1 MRSVWIP
8 RIGPPEVL
16 ELREVPDVAAGPGE
30 VRIRVAASGV
40 NFADVMAR
48 MGLYPDAP
56 KPPCVV
62 GYEVAGTV
70 DQVGPGVTAVA
81 SGDRVIA
88 PTRFNGYADLVVV
101 PAAQTAP
108 LPEGMTFAEG
118 AAIPVNYLTAIL
130 MLEVLGNV
138 RRGDTVLVHGAGG
151 GVGLAAVQLCRIYGA
166 EVIGTASG
174 GKHEALRAAGVA
186 HTIDYRTQDFETET
200 RRLTGGRGVD
210 VVLDPIG
217 GENLRKSYRTLA
229 PLGRLVAYGVS
240 SMAPATSRRVL
251 TAAWQLLRMPRFGFV
266 RLMNE
271 NHGVL
276 GFNLGHLWDETA
288 RLQTYLAKVLDY
300 YRAGHVRP
308 VVARTFP
315 LADAAAAHAFMQA
328 RQNVGK
334 IVLVP

>member
-8 RIGPPEVL
+8 RIGAPEVL
-16 ELREVPDVAAGPGE
+16 EVREGPDPHAGPGE

-56 KPPCVV
+56 KLPCVV

-70 DQVGPGVTAVA
+70 DEVGPGVAGIA
-81 SGDRVIA
+81 AGDRVLA
-88 PTRFNGYADLVVV
+88 PTQFKGYAELVVV
-101 PAAQTAP
+101 PAGQVAA
-108 LPEGMTFAEG
+108 LPPNLSFEDG

-130 MLEVLGNV
+130 VLEVLGNV
-138 RRGDTVLVHGAGG
+138 RAGDRVLIHGAGG

-166 EVIGTASG
+166 EIIGTASAA
-174 GKHEALRAAGVA
+174 KHAALRAAGVA
-186 HTIDYRTQDFETET
+186 HVIDYRTQDFVAETK
-200 RRLTGGRGVD
+200 RLTGGKGAD
-210 VVLDPIG
+210 VVLDSIG
-217 GENLRKSYRTLA
+217 GEHLRRSYRALA

-240 SMAPATSRRVL
+240 SLAPATSRRIL
-251 TAAWQLLRMPRFGFV
+251 PALWQLARMPRFGFV

-276 GFNLGHLWDETA
+276 GFNLGHLWNEMERLRVYLEKVIDYA
-288 RLQTYLAKVLDY
+288 RDGRLKPT
-300 YRAGHVRP
+300 
-308 VVARTFP
+308 VARTFP
-315 LADAAAAHAFMQA
+315 LADAAAAHAYLQG

-334 IVLVP
+334 VLLIP

>member
-16 ELREVPDVAAGPGE
+16 ELRESPDLRAGADE

-56 KPPCVV
+56 KLPAVV
-62 GYEVAGTV
+62 GYEVAGTI
-70 DQVGPGVTAVA
+70 DEVGAGVSGVA
-81 SGDRVIA
+81 AGDTVIA
-88 PTRFNGYADLVVV
+88 FTRFKGYADQVVV
-101 PAAQTAP
+101 PAAQVVP
-108 LPEGMTFAEG
+108 LPAGMSFAEG

-130 MLEVLGNV
+130 MLEVLANV
-138 RRGDTVLVHGAGG
+138 RRGDRVLVHGAGG

-166 EVIGTASG
+166 EVIGTASAS
-174 GKHEALRAAGVA
+174 KHAALREAGVA
-186 HTIDYRTQDFETET
+186 HVIDYHTQNFATEA
-200 RRLTGGRGVD
+200 RRVTGGRGVD

-217 GENLRKSYRTLA
+217 GANLRKSYKALA

-251 TAAWQLLRMPRFGFV
+251 PALWQLVRMPRFGFV

-276 GFNLGHLWDETA
+276 GFNLGHLWDEME
-288 RLQTYLAKVLDY
+288 RLRVYLIKILDY
-300 YRAGHVRP
+300 ARDGQLRP
-308 VVARTFP
+308 IVAREFP
-315 LADAAAAHAFMQA
+315 LANAAAAHTFMQG
-328 RQNVGK
+328 RENFGK
-334 IVLVP
+334 VVLIP